1 MGTLKLLFLEEGA
14 QEGPDVARWLAAII
28 ADARVSLDLAIYNFF
43 LEGESADILLGAI
56 RDRERAGVRVR
67 VVYDAHTA
75 PPMRGE
81 IMEPGRA
88 SETAAFIT
96 AANLTARPIGPS
108 ESGSALMHHKF
119 LLVDAGTP
127 GARLWTGSANLTMAA
142 FTRQENN
149 LLDIAAPTLV
159 GAYAKVFEELWSTGN
174 VARSGASD
182 GVTDVA
188 KYEGEEA
195 SIEVAFSP
203 GEGTAISKE
212 VARRVAEARREVT
225 IASGILSS
233 GRVLG
238 ALRDA
243 VERGISVSGIVD
255 LSEMGPILRGWSST
269 PSSTWKSQAFD
280 VLARGGKLHGKVG
293 SRNGPS
299 GPHDY
304 MHNKVLIVDD
314 TVITGSYNFSNH
326 ASSNAENILFIQSPA
341 VAATYR
347 AYVARLM
354 RRYPPA

>member
-1 MGTLKLLFLEEGA
+1 
-14 QEGPDVARWLAAII
+14 VAK
-28 ADARVSLDLAIYNFF
+28 ARVRIDLAIYNFF

-56 RDRERAGVRVR
+56 NDRERAGVRVR
-67 VVYDAHTA
+67 VVYDAHTT
-75 PPMRGE
+75 PPARGE
-81 IMEPGRA
+81 VMEPGRA
-88 SETAAFIT
+88 SATAAFVT
-96 AANLTARPIGPS
+96 ASKLASRPIGPT

-142 FTRQENN
+142 FTKQENN

-159 GAYAKVFEELWSTGN
+159 EAYAKVFEELWSTGS

-182 GVTDVA
+182 GTTDVA
-188 KYEGEEA
+188 EYEGEEA
-195 SIEVAFSP
+195 TIEVAFSP
-203 GEGTAISKE
+203 GEGSAINKD
-212 VARRVAEARREVT
+212 VAQRIAEARREVT

-243 VERGISVSGIVD
+243 VERGLSVSGIVD
-255 LSEMGPILRGWSST
+255 LSEMGPILRAWSGAPGSV
-269 PSSTWKSQAFD
+269 WKSEAFD
-280 VLARGGKLHGKVG
+280 VLARGGKLHGKVA
-293 SRNGPS
+293 SRSGPA

-341 VAATYR
+341 VAAAYR